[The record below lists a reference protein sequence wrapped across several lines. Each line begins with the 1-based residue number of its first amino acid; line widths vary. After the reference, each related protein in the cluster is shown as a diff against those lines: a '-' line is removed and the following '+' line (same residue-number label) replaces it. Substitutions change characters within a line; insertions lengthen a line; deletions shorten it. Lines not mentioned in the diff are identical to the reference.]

1 VKNATRLLVL
11 LGIAAQLIVVYGFW
25 HELSALSRGYTGG
38 LPPEA
43 APLFLLPTILGFGGA
58 AAARALHRRGSGWAW
73 PVLVVPLIILMM
85 VHGAALYLAIYPPP
99 MHGGSGRLPL

>member
-11 LGIAAQLIVVYGFW
+11 LGIAAQLILVFGFW
-25 HELSALSRGYTGG
+25 HELAALSRGYTGG

-43 APLFLLPTILGFGGA
+43 ALLFLVPSILGLGGA

-73 PVLVVPLIILMM
+73 PVLAVPLIILGMGY
-85 VHGAALYLAIYPPP
+85 GAALYLVIYPPP
-99 MHGGSGRLPL
+99 MHGGSERLPL